1 MISGNHFSDRWQTN
15 GRDLRRRRTSKL
27 SFSLSHWRLF
37 PRPHLHH
44 DSLHQDGSQSA
55 KGNNQVH
62 QDGSQSAKG
71 NNQVLVR
78 QDASRYWDLDT
89 FLDGL
94 EILLKFQNLLI
105 STWI

>member
-55 KGNNQVH
+55 KGNNQV
-62 QDGSQSAKG
+62 
-71 NNQVLVR
+71 LVR